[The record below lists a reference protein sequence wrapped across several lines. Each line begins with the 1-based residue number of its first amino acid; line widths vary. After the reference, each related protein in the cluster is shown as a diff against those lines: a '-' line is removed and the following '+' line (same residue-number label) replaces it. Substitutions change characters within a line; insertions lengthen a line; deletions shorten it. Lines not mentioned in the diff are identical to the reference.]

1 MSQANLTQ
9 ETINEFV
16 VSSHFDLPKVEAMLA
31 ENPALLNENADWI
44 ETPIQAASH
53 VGRFDII
60 EFLLSKGAP
69 LDICTAA
76 VLEREADVRQFL
88 ADDPNLKHA
97 TGAHDIPLMFF
108 AAISGNVAIAQILL
122 DAGAALNVEDGI
134 TSPLHGA
141 AIFGKAEMARWL
153 LDNDANP
160 YGIDSSGKTAF
171 DHALGGDN
179 VVIIE
184 LLRPFFPD
192 QV

>member
-1 MSQANLTQ
+1 MSNTNLSQ

-31 ENPALLNENADWI
+31 ENPALLNENAQWI

-53 VGRFDII
+53 VARFDII

-69 LDICTAA
+69 VDICTAA
-76 VLEREADVRQFL
+76 VLERAADVKQFL

-97 TGAHDIPLMFF
+97 TGAHNLPLMFF
-108 AAISGNVAIAQILL
+108 AAISGNVDIAQILL
-122 DAGAALNVEDGI
+122 NAGVELNVEDGI

-141 AIFGKAEMARWL
+141 AIFGKAEMVRWL

-160 YGIDSSGKTAF
+160 YSVDSSGKTAF
-171 DHALGGDN
+171 DHVREGDN